1 MLDSAMLTDSPYR
14 RAVWPEWYGT
24 GDDGSSSRVGVIL
37 STAAE
42 LSWQAGRDGMGI
54 EHTRAE
60 PGWEKTGAGSNGQG
74 SKGYPEL

>member
-14 RAVWPEWYGT
+14 HAVWPGWYGT

-42 LSWQAGRDGMGI
+42 LSWQAGRDGMDG
-54 EHTRAE
+54 H
-60 PGWEKTGAGSNGQG
+60 
-74 SKGYPEL
+74 